1 MKTMAKRI
9 CLVCL
14 IAIFALGLMA
24 CIPVEKNN
32 ETVQESKTEQAETLT
47 QVKTEEVKTE
57 ESTTRPATSPAKTEE
72 EGKTAE
78 KPEGVLCIMQVVDQA
93 QVREYASKEAKVYC
107 TLKDGDTV
115 QVTAVGDAW
124 TKILLDGKTYY
135 IASEQ
140 LKETLADMPVVE
152 MPPFDPA
159 EPAKKNGFVVAID
172 AGHQGKGNS
181 EKEPIGPGAKQTKAK
196 VASGTRGKTS
206 GLAEYELNLQV
217 SLKLQKELEAR
228 GYTVVMIRT
237 THDVNISN
245 AERAKIANDANADAF
260 VRIHANGSTNTAV
273 NGSLVL
279 CQTKNN
285 PYNGHLHDKSPALSV
300 AILDEMV
307 AMTGARREGV
317 RETDTMS
324 GINWCQVPV
333 TIVEMGY
340 MTNPRE
346 DTLMASDDYQ
356 NKIVT
361 GIANGLDKY
370 FGK

>member
-1 MKTMAKRI
+1 MKKIAKRI

-14 IAIFALGLMA
+14 IAIFALGLIS
-24 CIPVEKNN
+24 CIPVKKNN
-32 ETVQESKTEQAETLT
+32 ETAQESATEQAETLT

-57 ESTTRPATSPAKTEE
+57 ESATEPATSPAKTEE
-72 EGKTAE
+72 EVKTE
-78 KPEGVLCIMQVVDQA
+78 NPEGVLCIMQVVDQA
-93 QVREYASKEAKVYC
+93 QVREYASAEAKIYC

-124 TKILLDGKTYY
+124 TKILLDGRTYY
-135 IASEQ
+135 IANEQ

-159 EPAKKNGFVVAID
+159 APAEKNGFVVAID
-172 AGHQGKGNS
+172 AGHQGKGNN

-245 AERAKIANDANADAF
+245 AERAKIANDAKADAF

-279 CQTKNN
+279 CQTKKN
-285 PYNGHLHDKSPALSV
+285 PYNGHLHDKSRALSV

-346 DTLMASDDYQ
+346 DALMASEDYQ